1 MSSSVQ
7 AFGKYLLLER
17 LNAGGMAE
25 VFLAKS
31 QGASGITKFVAMKRI
46 LPQLSKD
53 TNYID
58 MFKTE
63 AKVVMNL
70 NHSNVVQIYEFGV
83 EKEQFY
89 LVMEYVEGQNLR
101 QALNQ
106 LKKSGKHFSIDQ
118 IVYLIKES
126 ASGLDHA
133 HRCIDSTTGKLLN
146 IIHRDISP
154 QNIMISFEGEV
165 KIVDFGIA
173 KSESQ
178 IEQTR
183 AGTIKGKFAYMSP
196 EQSEGLECDARTD
209 VFSLGIVLWELLSG
223 ERLFSSENEHA
234 ILKKIKD
241 CIIPSLRK
249 INPLI
254 PVELERIVMTALT
267 KDQTHRYQSAEDF
280 SKDLSKFLNTTYPEF
295 SKQDFSKF
303 MKSLNKDVYLENRK
317 KLAEYAKIEAPPF
330 QETQSI
336 TTPSKTAPEVEAAEE
351 PDLPGNLSLNS
362 ENSRVDFKALNSV
375 SMPNARKIAIATQ
388 TTSQI
393 RPSHTTT
400 GYQIH
405 TGSRGGPGSSAASPR
420 VPLINS
426 QQRKAAE
433 HSSGGYEGFM
443 GFAIFAIIIGGG
455 GWWYLTHKSP
465 QTLQAIYSLIGIQ
478 TDGSTVL
485 ASKTNSQSSQPGK
498 TEQLA
503 AVKIE
508 STPSGATV
516 YINEKPA
523 GSTPMMT
530 TLPMNTSFKVK
541 VLKDGFMPA
550 ESVSEMATTTV
561 YSKNFVLLQEPAT
574 GTVTIENIK
583 ANPESSHWSVYING
597 QLVSRTLPFIVK
609 VPSGVLTAVKV
620 VDPIS
625 KTEAEESV
633 TLNKG
638 QTKSVSI
645 KPNKPTT
652 VLK

>member
-1 MSSSVQ
+1 
-7 AFGKYLLLER
+7 
-17 LNAGGMAE
+17 MAE

-106 LKKSGKHFSIDQ
+106 LKKAGKHFSIDQ
-118 IVYLIKES
+118 VVYLIKES

-178 IEQTR
+178 MEQTR

-209 VFSLGIVLWELLSG
+209 VFSLGIVLWELLAG
-223 ERLFSSENEHA
+223 ERLFSAENEHA
-234 ILKKIKD
+234 TLKKIKD

-249 INPLI
+249 INPSI
-254 PVELERIVMTALT
+254 PAELERIVMTALT
-267 KDQTHRYQSAEDF
+267 KDLSRRYQSAEDF
-280 SKDLSKFLNTTYPEF
+280 AKELNKFLNTAYPEF
-295 SKQDFSKF
+295 SKQEFSKF
-303 MKSLNKDVYLENRK
+303 MKSLNKDAYLENRK
-317 KLAEYAKIEAPPF
+317 KLSEYAKIEAPPF

-336 TTPSKTAPEVEAAEE
+336 TAPSKPTAEVPATDE
-351 PDLPGNLSLNS
+351 PDLPSNLNLSS
-362 ENSRVDFKALNSV
+362 DNSRVDFKALNSV
-375 SMPNARKIAIATQ
+375 SMPNARMVAVAMATQ
-388 TTSQI
+388 TNSQV
-393 RPSHTTT
+393 RSSHTTT
-400 GYQIH
+400 GYQIN
-405 TGSRGGPGSSAASPR
+405 TGIRGGPAGGAR
-420 VPLINS
+420 TPLMKS
-426 QQRKAAE
+426 QSRQVAQ
-433 HSSGGYEGFM
+433 HSSSGTESFI

-465 QTLQAIYSLIGIQ
+465 QTLQSIYSIIGIQ
-478 TDGSTVL
+478 TNGSTVL
-485 ASKTNSQSSQPGK
+485 ASKTNNPSSQQGK
-498 TEQLA
+498 AEQMA

-508 STPSGATV
+508 STPSGAAV
-516 YINEKPA
+516 FINDKPA

-530 TLPMNTSFKVK
+530 TLPMNASFKVK
-541 VLKDGFMPA
+541 VLKEGFMPA

-561 YSKNFVLLQEPAT
+561 YSKNFVLVLEPAM
-574 GTVTIENIK
+574 GTVTINDIK
-583 ANPESSHWSVYING
+583 TIPASTHWSVYING
-597 QLVSRTLPFIVK
+597 QLVSRTLPFAAK
-609 VPSGVLTAVKV
+609 VPTGVPTSVKV

-625 KTEAEESV
+625 RTEAEESL
-633 TLNKG
+633 TLNKDEM
-638 QTKSVSI
+638 KSVNI